1 MLQRSKTRSRQRLSL
16 GRRLLRDRVLL
27 LFALPGTALII
38 AFHYVPLLGN
48 VIAFKDYQPFLGIGG
63 SDWSGWANFSVI
75 FNGDPAFLR
84 RVEEHADPDQ
94 PVSRSSCSRRRSCWP
109 CC

>member
-63 SDWSGWANFSVI
+63 SAWSAWTTSA
-75 FNGDPAFLR
+75 
-84 RVEEHADPDQ
+84 
-94 PVSRSSCSRRRSCWP
+94 
-109 CC
+109 